1 MNHRGTFVQVEEKA
15 DGTQIYR
22 RLSQLSAKEMAVPAG
37 YIPQAVWAERNGLTS
52 EQAAKLAGYGR
63 LWVTKDIAAT
73 MKVGY
78 YRFIHINAVVR
89 EPMQF
94 QTGNNRKN

>member
-1 MNHRGTFVQVEEKA
+1 MNHRGTFVQVEEKE

-22 RLSQLSAKEMAVPAG
+22 RLSQLSAKEMSVPAG
-37 YIPQAVWAERNGLTS
+37 YIPQAVWAERNNMTPQ
-52 EQAAKLAGYGR
+52 QAAKLAGHGR

-78 YRFIHINAVVR
+78 YRFIHANATVR
-89 EPMQF
+89 EPLQF
-94 QTGNNRKN
+94 LYGINRKH